1 MSLTQDTTSEGEL
14 LEQQRVLVEF
24 GEYALRADDLDAILS
39 EACRLLGRALKT
51 ELAKIME
58 LLPDRI
64 MRVRA
69 GVGWKPGIVGQIT
82 ISAGQN
88 SPEGLTLGKG
98 AVVSPDIKAER
109 RFSYHDFMIEHGV
122 QAFVNVLILSKK
134 GHPPFG
140 VLEVD
145 SHLPRE
151 FRQSDIEFLRT
162 YANLLGTAIEQF
174 RATDELRAALRDKDL
189 LVLEL
194 KHRVKN
200 TLATVQSIVSQ
211 SLRTAAS
218 PEEVRDAIDTRLVAL
233 GKVHEVL
240 TRENWEAANLADI
253 VAQGI
258 EPYRDRESRIHTS
271 GPNVRVPARVAL
283 ALAMTFQELVTNAI
297 KYGALSNDAGT
308 IRVDWE
314 LAEEGGRRLLNVTWR
329 EIGGPPVQEPTRR
342 GFGTRLIEGSLAGEL
357 GANVRIEFVP
367 AGVQCTFSVQVDNLN
382 DSQLLPRE

>member
-14 LEQQRVLVEF
+14 LEQQRVLAEF

-134 GHPPFG
+134 GHSPFG

-145 SHLPRE
+145 SHSPRE

-240 TRENWEAANLADI
+240 RAKTGKRPTW
-253 VAQGI
+253 
-258 EPYRDRESRIHTS
+258 PT
-271 GPNVRVPARVAL
+271 
-283 ALAMTFQELVTNAI
+283 
-297 KYGALSNDAGT
+297 
-308 IRVDWE
+308 
-314 LAEEGGRRLLNVTWR
+314 LLR
-329 EIGGPPVQEPTRR
+329 KG
-342 GFGTRLIEGSLAGEL
+342 
-357 GANVRIEFVP
+357 
-367 AGVQCTFSVQVDNLN
+367 
-382 DSQLLPRE
+382 